1 MAKYVFLTYGHHI
14 YPNLAVAQALV
25 QQKQEVI
32 FYQPEAYQEAVE
44 ATGAVFRGYDSKLK
58 DVAVGPTTLP
68 SLLPEESHYV
78 LPQVLERIRAD
89 APDVIVYGSSCVWAQ
104 IAVQV
109 LKISAVTLH
118 QSYVMNTHFNLFS
131 AAHLPNEDRSMMEE
145 LRTKVRTGMA
155 ELCAAYHVPPLDL
168 SSLFL
173 HAEPLNIVFL
183 PKLFQPR
190 AETFDHRYLFVGPC
204 LAPRQEASSFPWNR
218 LRSEQPLLYISL
230 GTVANNQPEFFK
242 LCFAALGASN
252 YQVVLSGGGQ
262 FAPDAFAPV
271 PANFLTALYVPQT
284 EMLARA
290 QVFVTHGGMNSVMES
305 LSYGVPMVA
314 IPQQMEQARTA
325 QRLVE
330 LGLAIMLAKETVTA
344 TELREA
350 IEQVASD
357 ATFRQRAQQM
367 QQVMHDAGGAG
378 QAAEAIIQFAE
389 KQERGNNV

>member
-1 MAKYVFLTYGHHI
+1 
-14 YPNLAVAQALV
+14 
-25 QQKQEVI
+25 
-32 FYQPEAYQEAVE
+32 
-44 ATGAVFRGYDSKLK
+44 
-58 DVAVGPTTLP
+58 
-68 SLLPEESHYV
+68 
-78 LPQVLERIRAD
+78 
-89 APDVIVYGSSCVWAQ
+89 
-104 IAVQV
+104 
-109 LKISAVTLH
+109 
-118 QSYVMNTHFNLFS
+118 
-131 AAHLPNEDRSMMEE
+131 
-145 LRTKVRTGMA
+145 
-155 ELCAAYHVPPLDL
+155 
-168 SSLFL
+168 
-173 HAEPLNIVFL
+173 IVFL

>member
-25 QQKQEVI
+25 QRKQEVI

-68 SLLPEESHYV
+68 SLLPEESHHV
-78 LPQVLERIRAD
+78 LPQVMDRIRAD

-109 LKISAVTLH
+109 LKMPAVTLH
-118 QSYVMNTHFNLFS
+118 QSYVMNKHFNLFS
-131 AAHLPNEDRSMMEE
+131 AAHLLNEDRSMMEE
-145 LRTKVRTGMA
+145 LRTKVRAGMA
-155 ELCAAYHVPPLDL
+155 ELCAAYHIPPLDL

-190 AETFDHRYLFVGPC
+190 AETFDNRYLFVGPC
-204 LAPRQEASSFPWNR
+204 LAPRQEASSFSWNW
-218 LRSEQPLLYISL
+218 LHSEQPLLYISL

-242 LCFAALGASN
+242 LCFAAFGASN

-262 FAPDAFAPV
+262 LAPDTFAPV
-271 PANFLTALYVPQT
+271 PANFLTARYVPQT
-284 EMLARA
+284 ELLARA
-290 QVFVTHGGMNSVMES
+290 RVFVTHGGMNSVMES
-305 LSYGVPMVA
+305 LVYGVPMVA
-314 IPQQMEQARTA
+314 IPQQIEQVQTA

-330 LGLAIMLAKETVTA
+330 LGLAITLDKKTVTA

-350 IEQVASD
+350 VERVAND
-357 ATFRQRAQQM
+357 VTFHQRAQQM
-367 QQVMHDAGGAG
+367 QRVMCEAGGVG
-378 QAAEAIIQFAE
+378 QAAAAIIQFTE
-389 KQERGNNV
+389 KKAGGNNQ